1 MTERVA
7 EPTPP
12 VHVEPM
18 PCPICGGG
26 TLAFREVATRAHVSG
41 DRSTRGTESSVVLVS
56 ACGSCGPL
64 GAAMITRT

>member
-1 MTERVA
+1 MTGRVA

-18 PCPICGGG
+18 QCPICGSG

-41 DRSTRGTESSVVLVS
+41 DRSSGGAENSVVLVS

-64 GAAMITRT
+64 GAAMITRS